1 MARDLVA
8 RVEAYHAQLNAYD
21 PVQVSKFFSADAEYH
36 SPGVGVLVGRR
47 AIIAAMSGYFAE
59 YPDQVAVDDVME
71 QVAPDRVR
79 SEWRLAATS
88 KTTGQQTLRSGVE
101 TVTFDEDGLIRRVQ
115 VEDR

>member
-8 RVEAYHAQLNAYD
+8 RVQAYHAQLNAYD
-21 PVQVSKFFSADAEYH
+21 PVQVSKFFAADATYH
-36 SPGVGVLVGRR
+36 SPGVGVLAGRR

-59 YPDQVAVDDVME
+59 YPDQVALDDVME
-71 QVAPDRVR
+71 QVGPGKVR

-88 KTTGQQTLRSGVE
+88 KHTGEQSLRSGVE
-101 TVTFDEDGLIRRVQ
+101 TVTFDDDGLIRMVE